1 MIEFLNDYNVFF
13 EMIMNNITKIFIF
26 FSTSIVGKIIL
37 FSSLIIILINIA
49 VKIVK
54 GCVE

>member
-1 MIEFLNDYNVFF
+1 MNEFLNDYNVFF
-13 EMIMNNITKIFIF
+13 EMIMNNITRIFIF

-37 FSSLIIILINIA
+37 FSALMILLINIA
-49 VKIVK
+49 IKIVK